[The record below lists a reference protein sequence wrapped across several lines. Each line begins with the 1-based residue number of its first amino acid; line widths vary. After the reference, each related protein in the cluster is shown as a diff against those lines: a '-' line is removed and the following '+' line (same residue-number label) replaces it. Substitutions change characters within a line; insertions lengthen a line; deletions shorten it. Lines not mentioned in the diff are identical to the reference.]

1 MHFILPWKNVLFSS
15 LEELISYTSLQLTTN
30 ICMIKQEN
38 LKAREKILSIHINA
52 EKGAIAETV
61 LLPGDPLRAK
71 YIAETFLEDVT
82 QYNEVRNMFGYT
94 GTYKGERISVQGT
107 GMGVPSISI
116 YVTELMQEYNVQNL
130 IRVGT
135 CGAIQKDVKLRDVI
149 IAQGATTNSNMND
162 IIFDK
167 IKYAPIAD
175 FGLLTKAYNAGIEK
189 GLNLRV
195 GNVFTEDLFYNEF
208 SDHEKLAQYGVLAVE
223 MEASALY
230 TLAAKFGRKALTIL
244 TVSDHIL
251 TGEVTSAE
259 ERQLTFND
267 MIIVALEAA
276 IQK

>member
-1 MHFILPWKNVLFSS
+1 MKAGK
-15 LEELISYTSLQLTTN
+15 
-30 ICMIKQEN
+30 IKM
-38 LKAREKILSIHINA
+38 SIHINA
-52 EKGAIAETV
+52 KKGDIAETI

-82 QYNEVRNMFGYT
+82 LYNEVRNMFGYT

-116 YVTELMQEYNVQNL
+116 YVTELMQEFGVQKL

-149 IAQGATTNSNMND
+149 IAQGATTNSTMNN
-162 IIFDK
+162 IIFDN
-167 IKYAPIAD
+167 ITYAPIAD
-175 FGLLTKAYNAGIEK
+175 FDLLSKAYNAGIEK
-189 GLNLRV
+189 GLELKV

-208 SDHEKLAQYGVLAVE
+208 SDHEQLAQYGVLAVE
-223 MEASALY
+223 METSALY
-230 TLAAKFGRKALTIL
+230 TLAAKFGRQALSIL

-251 TGEVTSAE
+251 TGEATSSE

-267 MIIVALEAA
+267 MIEVALEAA